1 MQMRAHDLMDPEVTA
16 VPPGVPAADLARM
29 FADRG
34 ISTVAVVDPGGALQG
49 IVTEADLI
57 RRLTD
62 EDERPRAGWLARLL
76 ANPNVAAERYARS
89 HGGTAGDLMTK
100 EVVTVGPEDSAAHIA
115 RLMEEHKIRR
125 VLVTAGGK
133 VLGMV
138 NRSALVRA
146 LIEPASGSLKDLSDE
161 DIRQAVLAALR
172 REQWANTGNIAV
184 GVRDGVVE
192 FSGFRH
198 SETVSHALRVL
209 AQNVPGVKQ
218 VVDRTLARPV
228 VFGP

>member
-1 MQMRAHDLMDPEVTA
+1 
-16 VPPGVPAADLARM
+16 M

-34 ISTVAVVDPGGALQG
+34 ISTVAVVGPEGGLLG

-76 ANPNVAAERYARS
+76 GNPNIAAEQYVRS
-89 HGGTAGDLMTK
+89 HGRTAGDLMTR

-115 RLMEEHKIRR
+115 RLMDEHKIRR
-125 VLVTAGGK
+125 VLVMEGGK
-133 VLGMV
+133 LIG
-138 NRSALVRA
+138 LVSRPSLLRA
-146 LIEPASGSLKDLSDE
+146 LIEPTKGLPTGLSDE
-161 DIRQAVLAALR
+161 DIRRAVLAAMR
-172 REQWANTGNIAV
+172 REEWATTGNIAV

-198 SETVSHALRVL
+198 SETVSRALRVL
-209 AQNVPGVKQ
+209 AEGVPGVKQ